1 MMAQQASAAGA
12 NFQDQALARQFGMA
26 GQNYQNYSGAGYGYG
41 SAGFAPGNVGFS
53 LHGGVG
59 VNF

>member
-41 SAGFAPGNVGFS
+41 SAGFGPANLGGS
-53 LHGGVG
+53 LQAGIGIQ
-59 VNF
+59 F